1 MECHQNIWQ
10 FLKKGPTSKQNATML
25 CCKVRKN
32 ASAEHDISNCVQLP
46 HKRCPLDSRTDDV
59 AIFRIPLISQTLPFV
74 RTTIQQ
80 QIWDRMASV
89 CQSFNMD
96 SVTSRFDAIAICTR
110 YQEANW
116 RFHEQTRI
124 KWITI
129 SSGHTARHTR
139 KTCRAEEWNIPY
151 LTTNALICNTPGY
164 LKGVTAQS
172 GSLFYL
178 AFNVL
183 LGSYHSESELEPRNE
198 GGWKRIPFFHVLRAL
213 ARLSQSVLLS

>member
-1 MECHQNIWQ
+1 
-10 FLKKGPTSKQNATML
+10 
-25 CCKVRKN
+25 
-32 ASAEHDISNCVQLP
+32 
-46 HKRCPLDSRTDDV
+46 
-59 AIFRIPLISQTLPFV
+59 
-74 RTTIQQ
+74 
-80 QIWDRMASV
+80 
-89 CQSFNMD
+89 MD

-129 SSGHTARHTR
+129 SSGHTSRHTR

-198 GGWKRIPFFHVLRAL
+198 GGWKKDSILPCIAGPRSVISVGFAL
-213 ARLSQSVLLS
+213 LKRRGLCCIVHIVF